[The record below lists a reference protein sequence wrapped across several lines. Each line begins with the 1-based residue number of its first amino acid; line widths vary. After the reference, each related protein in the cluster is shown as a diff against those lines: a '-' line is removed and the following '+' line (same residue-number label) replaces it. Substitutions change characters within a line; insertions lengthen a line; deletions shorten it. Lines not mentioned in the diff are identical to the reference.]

1 MLRRTGMVSEE
12 LLGYSIPAMVECHL
26 EGDTHI
32 SSVKTAS
39 LLAMELAPVL
49 ARVSPDVVVT
59 IADRFETLGTAM
71 AASYQNITLAHIQG
85 GERSGNIDDKVRG
98 AVTALADIH
107 FPASGQA
114 YLRIQDFGKENV
126 HWVGCPSVDLALRC
140 KDGRPL
146 HYLHGGVGPGVDLS
160 KPYVMFMLH
169 PDTRQ
174 SYTDNYAMAEQT
186 LAAIPEGVQVCGFWP
201 GPDPHSEAIQ
211 KVLRQR
217 PDVHLW
223 RRLPPEVVYRL
234 LLGAQFIIGNSSV
247 GIRECESLG
256 VWAINVGKRQML
268 RERGSNVIDVGW
280 QDHINYG
287 CGGNYAQAV
296 SRVTPER
303 PPIRGI
309 YGQGDAGTQIA
320 KILAKV

>member
-1 MLRRTGMVSEE
+1 MVAEE
-12 LLGYSIPAMVECHL
+12 LIGYSIPAMVECHL

-49 ARVSPDVVVT
+49 ARVSPDVVIT
-59 IADRFETLGTAM
+59 IADRFETLGTAI
-71 AASYQNITLAHIQG
+71 AASYQNIPLAHIQG
-85 GERSGNIDDKVRG
+85 GERSGNIDDKVRD

-114 YLRIQDFGKENV
+114 YLRIQEMGKENV

-146 HYLHGGVGPGVDLS
+146 HYLGGGVGAEVDLS
-160 KPYVMFMLH
+160 RPYVMFMLH
-169 PDTRQ
+169 PDTRE
-174 SYTDNYAMAEQT
+174 SYTYNLKMAYDT
-186 LAAIPEGVQVCGFWP
+186 LGAIPPGLQVCGFWP
-201 GPDPHSEAIQ
+201 GPDPSSEAIQ
-211 KVLRQR
+211 KALRSR
-217 PDVHLW
+217 PNVHLW
-223 RRLPPEVVYRL
+223 RRLPPELVYRL
-234 LLGAQFIIGNSSV
+234 LLQAQFVIGNSSV

-256 VWAINVGKRQML
+256 VWAINVGKRQIH

-280 QDHINYG
+280 REDCFEIG
-287 CGGNYAQAV
+287 CGGDFARAV
-296 SRVTPER
+296 SRVKPER

-320 KILAKV
+320 KILANG